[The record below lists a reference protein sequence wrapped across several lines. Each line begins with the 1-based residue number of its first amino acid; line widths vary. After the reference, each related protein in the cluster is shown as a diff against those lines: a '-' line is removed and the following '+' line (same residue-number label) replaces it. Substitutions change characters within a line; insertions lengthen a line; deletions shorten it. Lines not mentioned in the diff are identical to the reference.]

1 MDPYYYPLFSD
12 DIPIFLMCAF
22 LVVITSVQCPYI
34 GEWVP
39 GSPPSGLPGDGGIYW
54 PRKGQNAATI
64 GSHQSQQALV
74 WDDEN
79 WMGQLGK
86 LGLISWMWAS
96 SPLGHRIP
104 RMEALSSSCKI
115 RIFQSWHC
123 LNIGYP
129 FWFPPILMV
138 YQRLSWVFLKWSF
151 ADRPRFQNFQTGAED
166 PSSPPTHR

>member
-123 LNIGYP
+123 LRQHIAKAREQESRTS
-129 FWFPPILMV
+129 
-138 YQRLSWVFLKWSF
+138 QRVQFSVWLLVDWLWYKLVGRQKK
-151 ADRPRFQNFQTGAED
+151 DHP
-166 PSSPPTHR
+166 